1 VTTSIEYQTVDVFTD
16 ERFGGNQLAVVSDA
30 RGLDAGQ
37 MQRIASEFNYSES
50 AFVLP
55 PTDPGNTA
63 RVRLFTPGGEVPFA
77 GHPNVG
83 TAFVLGR
90 NAKTFGPRTDDL
102 MRFEE
107 GAGLIEVRLLRDRGE
122 VVGAS
127 IKAPRSLSIGP
138 DVASADYAAC
148 LSLPVEDIVTA
159 RHAPVAAS
167 VGLPFALA
175 EVRSADVLGRIRV
188 NAAVFHDMKDRYRLP
203 ELRFATFVY
212 AWTGPKRVQAR
223 MFAPLSRILE
233 DPATGSASAALGGLL
248 CSLDSARDADTDLV
262 VRQGVEIGRPSTI
275 EVAARKRNGVV
286 ESVTISGRCVP
297 VMCGTLT
304 L

>member
-1 VTTSIEYQTVDVFTD
+1 MTSIEYQTVDVFT
-16 ERFGGNQLAVVSDA
+16 EARFGGNQLAVVSDA

-37 MQRIASEFNYSES
+37 MQRIASEFNYSET
-50 AFVLP
+50 AFVFP
-55 PTDPGNTA
+55 PLDPADTA
-63 RVRLFTPGGEVPFA
+63 HVRLFTPGSEVPFA

-90 NAKTFGPRTDDL
+90 NATVFGTRTDDL

-127 IKAPRSLSIGP
+127 IKAPRGLSVGP
-138 DVASADYAAC
+138 DVDPADYAAC
-148 LSLPVEDIVTA
+148 LSLSVEDIVTA

-175 EVRSADVLGRIRV
+175 EVKSAEVLGRITV
-188 NAAVFHDMKDRYRLP
+188 NAAVFDEMKDRYRLP
-203 ELRFATFVY
+203 ELPFSTFVY
-212 AWTGPKRVQAR
+212 AWSGPKQVQAR

-233 DPATGSASAALGGLL
+233 DPATGSASAALAGLL
-248 CSLDSARDADTDLV
+248 SSLDSARDADTDLV
-262 VRQGVEIGRPSTI
+262 VRQGVEIGRASTI
-275 EVAARKRNGVV
+275 EVSARKRNGAV

-297 VMCGTLT
+297 VMRGTLA